1 MESTQSTQ
9 SLGALPPDLL
19 RRIRQLEIRARRL
32 VNDLFLGEYLA
43 VFRGRGIEFSEVRE
57 YLPGDDIRT
66 IDWNVTARLGEPYV
80 KKFVEERELNVVLA
94 VDVSSSEL
102 FGTVARTKR
111 ELATEIAALLAFSAV
126 TSNDKIGLVA
136 FSSDIERFIPP
147 RKGARYVLRLLR
159 ELLYLTP
166 QRAGTSIAVALDY
179 LSHVLKRRSTVF
191 LISDFLDTGYEAILR
206 VTARRHEIV
215 AICLTDPRELELPD
229 VGLVELEDAEA
240 GTRAIIDTSEPAVR
254 RQYHERAASRIA
266 QRNRLLASLSID
278 HIDVRTDRSYIEP
291 LIVFFRNRA
300 RAGAYSARA
309 G

>member
-1 MESTQSTQ
+1 METRQSAQ
-9 SLGALPPDLL
+9 ALGALPPDLL

-80 KKFVEERELNVVLA
+80 KKFVEERELNVMLA

-102 FGTVARTKR
+102 FGTVSRTKR
-111 ELATEIAALLAFSAV
+111 EVATEIAALLAFSAV
-126 TSNDKIGLVA
+126 TSNDKIGLLA
-136 FSSDIERFIPP
+136 FSSDIERFIPLGN
-147 RKGARYVLRLLR
+147 GARYVLRLLR
-159 ELLYLTP
+159 ELLYLSP
-166 QRAGTSIAVALDY
+166 RRSGTSISITLDY
-179 LSHVLKRRSTVF
+179 LSKVLKRRSTVF
-191 LISDFLDTGYEAILR
+191 LISDFLDAGYEPILR
-206 VTARRHEIV
+206 VAARRHEIV
-215 AICLTDPRELELPD
+215 AISLSDPRELELPD
-229 VGLVELEDAEA
+229 LGLIELEDAETGA
-240 GTRAIIDTSEPAVR
+240 RVLVDTSDSAVR
-254 RQYHERAASRIA
+254 SQYHERAVQRMA

-278 HIDVRTDRSYIEP
+278 HIAVRTDRSYIEP

-300 RAGAYSARA
+300 RAGSYSARA